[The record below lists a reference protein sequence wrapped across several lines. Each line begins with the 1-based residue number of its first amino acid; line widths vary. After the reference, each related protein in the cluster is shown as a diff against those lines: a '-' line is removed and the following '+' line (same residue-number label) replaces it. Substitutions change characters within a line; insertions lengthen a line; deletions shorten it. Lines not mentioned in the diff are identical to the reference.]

1 MPNLVVITF
10 EDEFEAGKVFDSLR
24 RHKDRISLDDS
35 AIIVK
40 DENGKI
46 HVKNQT
52 DRGVVIGAVG
62 GGFLGLLLA
71 SVFFPFAGLII
82 GALGG
87 ALVGASMD
95 LGIQKKFVQE
105 VSEDLSPGTSALF
118 IIVRDADPAVALGLL
133 RPYKGTIRHTSLDPD
148 AEERLRDVLKKR
160 T

>member
-10 EDEFEAGKVFDSLR
+10 EDEVEAGKVFDSLR

-87 ALVGASMD
+87 VLVGASMD

-105 VSEDLSPGTSALF
+105 VSEDLSPGSSALF
-118 IIVRDADPAVALGLL
+118 IIVRDADPAVALGVL